1 MTACLKQLVG
11 GADKPSAFAAFVR
24 NYITCEQR
32 VYRFEE
38 HKFAHNITSI
48 RSFTLAEEGG

>member
-11 GADKPSAFAAFVR
+11 GADKPSAVAAFVR

-32 VYRFEE
+32 VLRVEE

-48 RSFTLAEEGG
+48 RSFTLSEEGG